1 MPSSGQRAYIAGIGR
16 CVPDR
21 VVTNEDF
28 EARTDIDTSDEWIT
42 QMTGIKER
50 RYTDDETATSDL
62 AIPAAEQAL
71 DRAGIAGS
79 DIDAIIVGTAT
90 PDTLFPST
98 ACLVQNA
105 IGAREAFAYDIAA
118 ACSGF
123 IFGLVQAQS
132 YIMTGLARN
141 VLVLGAETLTKI
153 TNQSDRNT
161 CVLFGDAAGA
171 AVVSGTDSDRGLVDT
186 FLKCDGSLSD
196 YIIEPAGGSRTPA
209 SHETVDKNLH
219 TIHMQGR
226 RVFVNANKA
235 MSDSVVLLL
244 ERNGLTGDDLDLLF
258 PHQANIR
265 IIQSVAEKAGLPME
279 KVYVNIHKYGNT
291 SAASIPLA
299 MAEAYEEGALREG
312 MLIGMVAFG
321 SGFTWGSALL
331 RW

>member
-1 MPSSGQRAYIAGIGR
+1 MADSPRRAYIAGIGK

-21 VVTNEDF
+21 VVTNEEF
-28 EARTDIDTSDEWIT
+28 EAMTHIDTSDEWIT

-50 RYTDDETATSDL
+50 RYTDDEMATSDL
-62 AIPAAEQAL
+62 AIPAARTAL
-71 DRAGIAGS
+71 ERAGVDGS
-79 DIDAIIVGTAT
+79 EIDAIIVGTAT
-90 PDTLFPST
+90 PDTFFPST
-98 ACLVQNA
+98 ACLIQNA
-105 IGAREAFAYDIAA
+105 IGAKEAFAYDIAA

-123 IFGLVQAQS
+123 IFGLVQAET
-132 YIMTGLARN
+132 YIKTGLAKN
-141 VLVLGAETLTKI
+141 VLVVGAETLTKI
-153 TNQSDRNT
+153 TNFDDRNT

-171 AVVSGTDSDRGLVDT
+171 AVVRESDSDRGFVDT
-186 FLKCDGSLSD
+186 FLKCDGSLNNF
-196 YIIEPAGGSRTPA
+196 IIQRAGGSRLPA
-209 SHETVDKNLH
+209 SHETVDRNQH
-219 TIHMQGR
+219 TIDMLGR

-235 MSDSVVLLL
+235 MSESVVLLL
-244 ERNGLTGDDLDLLF
+244 ERNGLTGDDLDMLF

-299 MAEAYEEGALREG
+299 MAEAWEEGVLKEG

-321 SGFTWGSALL
+321 SGFTWGSALV

>member
-1 MPSSGQRAYIAGIGR
+1 MADSQKRAYIAGIGM
-16 CVPDR
+16 CVPER

-50 RYTDDETATSDL
+50 RYTDDQTATSDL
-62 AIPAAEQAL
+62 AIPATLQAL
-71 DRAGIAGS
+71 ERAGVSGS
-79 DIDAIIVGTAT
+79 DVDAIIVGTAT
-90 PDTLFPST
+90 PDTMFPST
-98 ACLVQNA
+98 ACLIQDA

-123 IFGLVQAQS
+123 IFGLVQAES
-132 YIMTGLARN
+132 YIKSGFASN
-141 VLVLGAETLTKI
+141 VIVVGAETLTKI
-153 TNQSDRNT
+153 TNFTDRNT
-161 CVLFGDAAGA
+161 CVLFGDGAGA
-171 AVVSGTDSDRGLVDT
+171 AVVRGTDSERGFVDT
-186 FLKCDGSLSD
+186 FLKCDGSLSN
-196 YIIEPAGGSRTPA
+196 YIIQAAGGSRMPA
-209 SHETVDKNLH
+209 SHETVDRNLH
-219 TIHMQGR
+219 TIDMQGR

-244 ERNGLTGDDLDLLF
+244 ERNGLTGADLDLLF

-279 KVYVNIHKYGNT
+279 KVYVNIHRYGNT
-291 SAASIPLA
+291 SAASIPVA
-299 MAEAYEEGALREG
+299 MAEAYDEGILKEG

-321 SGFTWGSALL
+321 SGFTWGSALV

>member
-1 MPSSGQRAYIAGIGR
+1 MGM
-16 CVPDR
+16 CVPER

-50 RYTDDETATSDL
+50 RYVDAKTATSDL
-62 AIPAAEQAL
+62 AVPAAKTAL
-71 DRAGIAGS
+71 ERAGVAGS
-79 DIDAIIVGTAT
+79 DIDAIVVGTAT
-90 PDTLFPST
+90 PDTMFPST
-98 ACLVQNA
+98 ACLVQDA

-123 IFGLVQAQS
+123 IFALVQAES
-132 YIMTGLARN
+132 YIKTGFAKN
-141 VLVLGAETLTKI
+141 VLVIGAETLTKI

-161 CVLFGDAAGA
+161 CVLFGDGAGA
-171 AVVSGTDSDRGLVDT
+171 AVVQGSDSDRGMIDS
-186 FLKCDGSLSD
+186 FLKCDGSLSG
-196 YIIEPAGGSRTPA
+196 YIIQKAGGSRMPA
-209 SHETVDKNLH
+209 SHKSVDKNLH
-219 TIHMQGR
+219 TIAMQGR

-235 MSDSVVLLL
+235 MSDSVMLLL

-279 KVYVNIHKYGNT
+279 KVYVNIDRYGNT
-291 SAASIPLA
+291 SAASIPIA
-299 MAEAYEEGALREG
+299 MTEAYESGVLKEG
-312 MLIGMVAFG
+312 MLVGMVAFG
-321 SGFTWGSALL
+321 SGFTWGSALM